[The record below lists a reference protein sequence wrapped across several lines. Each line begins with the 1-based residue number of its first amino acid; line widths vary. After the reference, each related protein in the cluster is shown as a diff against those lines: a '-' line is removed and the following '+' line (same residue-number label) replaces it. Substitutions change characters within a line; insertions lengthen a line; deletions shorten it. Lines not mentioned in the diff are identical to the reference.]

1 MFGFLKKKLNDL
13 FKKTEKNI
21 EEKTEEQVK
30 KEEQEKER
38 KISLEI
44 SREIR
49 EDVEKLKKEQEEKKK
64 AIEEK
69 IESLEN
75 KKEVPVEVKESI
87 KEYEEKKEEI
97 EEKLKEIDE
106 KEIEDKKEE
115 KKQGFFSKIFKGFTT
130 LRLGEESFD
139 EFFNNL
145 EEILIE
151 NNVAMEV
158 IDFLR
163 KKLKEKLLGKEIKKK
178 EIEEEIKEAL
188 KEAISELLI
197 EPFNLEDKISEK
209 IKEKKP
215 YVIVFFGINGSGK
228 TTTIARLAY
237 LLKKKYSVI
246 LAAADTFRAA
256 SIEQLEKHGENLK
269 LEVIKSKYGA
279 DPASVIFDA
288 IAHAKA
294 KGIDIVLADT
304 AGRMHTKQDLLR
316 EMEKIVR
323 VSKPDLKVFVAESTT
338 GNDAVEQAKAFN
350 DSIGIDAL
358 ILTKADVDERGGA
371 MISVSHVTGK
381 PILFLGMGQEYKD
394 LEVFNKK
401 KILDKLFS

>member
-13 FKKTEKNI
+13 FKKTEEQI
-21 EEKTEEQVK
+21 EEKTEENEKQVK
-30 KEEQEKER
+30 KEDLEKER
-38 KISLEI
+38 KISVEI
-44 SREIR
+44 SKEIK
-49 EDVEKLKKEQEEKKK
+49 EDVEKLKKEQEEKT
-64 AIEEK
+64 EK
-69 IESLEN
+69 IQKEIE
-75 KKEVPVEVKESI
+75 KKT
-87 KEYEEKKEEI
+87 EKKEEA
-97 EEKLKEIDE
+97 KG
-106 KEIEDKKEE
+106 EIEAEKT
-115 KKQGFFSKIFKGFTT
+115 KKQGFFDKLKKVFVKTEINEKD
-130 LRLGEESFD
+130 FD
-139 EFFNNL
+139 KFFNAL

-158 IDFLR
+158 IDSLR
-163 KKLKEKLLGKEIKKK
+163 DKLKKELMNKEIPKNK
-178 EIEEEIKEAL
+178 IEESIKDAL
-188 KEAISELLI
+188 KNAVSDILI
-197 EPFNLEDKISEK
+197 EPFNLEERISESK
-209 IKEKKP
+209 SKDGKKP

-237 LLKKKYSVI
+237 LLKKKHSVI

-256 SIEQLEKHGENLK
+256 SIEQLEKHSEK
-269 LEVIKSKYGA
+269 LNVPVIKSKYGA

-294 KGIDIVLADT
+294 QGIDIVLADT

-350 DSIGIDAL
+350 EAIGIDAL

-371 MISVSHVTGK
+371 MISSSYITGK
-381 PILFLGMGQEYKD
+381 PILYLGVGQEYDD

>member
-1 MFGFLKKKLNDL
+1 MFNFLKKKLNDL
-13 FKKTEKNI
+13 FKKTEKEI
-21 EEKTEEQVK
+21 EEKPEEQAK
-30 KEEQEKER
+30 KEEIEKER

-44 SREIR
+44 SKEIKDDAER
-49 EDVEKLKKEQEEKKK
+49 LKKEQERK
-64 AIEEK
+64 AE
-69 IESLEN
+69 
-75 KKEVPVEVKESI
+75 EVK
-87 KEYEEKKEEI
+87 
-97 EEKLKEIDE
+97 
-106 KEIEDKKEE
+106 KEIEGAKKPEKEEEIKEKPE
-115 KKQGFFSKIFKGFTT
+115 KKQGFFSKLKKVFVKTEINEKDFNK
-130 LRLGEESFD
+130 
-139 EFFNNL
+139 FFNDL

-151 NNVAMEV
+151 NNVALEV
-158 IDFLR
+158 IDSLR
-163 KKLKEKLLGKEIKKK
+163 KKLKKELLNKEIPKNK
-178 EIEEEIKEAL
+178 IEESIREAL
-188 KEAISELLI
+188 KKSISDLLI
-197 EPFNLEDKISEK
+197 EPFNLEEKISEN
-209 IKEKKP
+209 IKKEQEKKP

-228 TTTIARLAY
+228 TTSIAKLAY
-237 LLKKKYSVI
+237 LLKKKYSII

-256 SIEQLEKHGENLK
+256 SIEQLEKHSEK
-269 LEVIKSKYGA
+269 LEIPVIKSKYGA

-350 DSIGIDAL
+350 DAVGIDAL

-371 MISVSHVTGK
+371 MISSSYITGK
-381 PILFLGMGQEYKD
+381 PILFLGTGQGYKD
-394 LEVFNKK
+394 LEVFDKK